1 MTRNRPWRVTAALGL
16 AALLAACG
24 STPDPE
30 ALRGTVLAEAWPR
43 PDFSLTD
50 TGGEPFAFRARTAGT
65 VTLLFFGY
73 THCPD
78 VCPVHLGN
86 IAAVL
91 GTLTPD
97 VSGRVRVVFVSTD
110 PERDTA
116 DRIRSWLDGFD
127 RRFIGLRGSL
137 DEVNAIQQRIGLA
150 AAVVPDT
157 SDGDYTVGHG
167 AQVIAYTADDS
178 AHVVYGFGTRQADWA
193 ADLPRLVGG
202 EWD

>member
-1 MTRNRPWRVTAALGL
+1 MTRTQRRLAPVALGL

-30 ALRGTVLAEAWPR
+30 TLRGTPLAEAWPR
-43 PDFSLTD
+43 PEFTLTD

-78 VCPVHLGN
+78 VCPVHLAN
-86 IAAVL
+86 IAGVL
-91 GTLTPD
+91 GTLPPG
-97 VSGRVRVVFVSTD
+97 VSNRVRVVFVSTD
-110 PERDTA
+110 PERDTPE
-116 DRIRSWLDGFD
+116 RIRSWLDGFD
-127 RRFIGLRGSL
+127 HRFVGLRGPL
-137 DEVNAIQQRIGLA
+137 DEVNAIQRRIGLA

-157 SDGDYTVGHG
+157 TRGDYTVGHA

-178 AHVVYGFGTRQADWA
+178 AHVMYGFGTRQTDWA
-193 ADLPRLVGG
+193 ADLPRLVRGD
-202 EWD
+202 WD

>member
-1 MTRNRPWRVTAALGL
+1 MPSRDLPT
-16 AALLAACG
+16 
-24 STPDPE
+24 
-30 ALRGTVLAEAWPR
+30 
-43 PDFSLTD
+43 
-50 TGGEPFAFRARTAGT
+50 GT